1 MIGGSL
7 GAHALNTTVPA
18 AVAQL
23 SSGNVCS
30 VRHQTGK
37 TDVEAVRQALER
49 TPPELA
55 SDILERGIILTG
67 GGALIRGL
75 DKRLRHETNLP
86 VIVADDPLT
95 CVARGTGK
103 CLENMQ
109 QYSKVLLRS
118 RRN

>member
-1 MIGGSL
+1 MEVKGRDLVAGVPKNLKISSVQVRE
-7 GAHALNTTVPA
+7 ALSETLDIV
-18 AVAQL
+18 
-23 SSGNVCS
+23 
-30 VRHQTGK
+30 
-37 TDVEAVRQALER
+37 VEAVRQALER

-67 GGALIRGL
+67 GGALLHGL
-75 DKRLRHETNLP
+75 DKRLRQETNLP

-109 QYSKVLLRS
+109 QYSKVLSKS